1 MSGARPSQPPP
12 VGPRRPGRDLLG
24 IDGLGAN
31 ELCEI
36 LADAARLVPVVT
48 GPPPREL
55 ALLRGYTVVNLFG
68 EPSTRTRS
76 SFTVAAQRLGASV
89 LDFVASAHSSSAK
102 GETIEDAA
110 RNLDALEADAL
121 VVRHEREGLPG
132 VLAACCRARVV
143 NAGDGRGEHPTQAL
157 LDVLTIVEATGRP
170 LDGARTLAGVSVAI
184 CGDVENGRVAHS
196 DLLILRALG
205 ASVRVA
211 GPPQL
216 LSEDTAARY
225 GFEPLRSLEAAIG
238 GADVVIML
246 RIQRERLGA
255 ELDMSDAEYHAA
267 WGLDAARLARCC
279 PGAHVLHPGPLNRGI
294 EIADDVADGPNSRI
308 LRQVTL
314 GVATRMAVLARACD
328 VPLPE
333 ELCP

>member
-1 MSGARPSQPPP
+1 MPPP

-24 IDGLGAN
+24 IEGLDAG

-36 LADAARLVPVVT
+36 LAAAARLVPLVE
-48 GPPPREL
+48 GPPPRKL
-55 ALLRGYTVVNLFG
+55 GLLRGYTVVNLFG

-76 SFTVAAQRLGASV
+76 SFTVAAQRLGADV

-110 RNLDALEADAL
+110 RNLDALGADAL
-121 VVRHEREGLPG
+121 VVRHARDGLPRAMAAG
-132 VLAACCRARVV
+132 VRARVV
-143 NAGDGRGEHPTQAL
+143 NAGDGRGEHPTQGL
-157 LDVLTIVEATGRP
+157 LDALTIAEATGRA
-170 LDGARTLAGVSVAI
+170 LDGARTFAGLRVAI
-184 CGDVENGRVAHS
+184 CGDVDNGRVAHS
-196 DLLILRALG
+196 DILILRALG
-205 ASVRVA
+205 ASVCVA

-216 LSEDTAARY
+216 LGEATAARY
-225 GFEPLRSLEAAIG
+225 GIEPVRSLEAALD

-246 RIQRERLGA
+246 RIQRERLGS

-279 PGAHVLHPGPLNRGI
+279 PRAHVLHPGPLNRGI
-294 EIADDVADGPNSRI
+294 EIASDVADGPNSRI

-328 VPLPE
+328 VSLPQ
-333 ELCP
+333 ELRP